1 MTNSYVERR
10 RGPDPPSEGH
20 HVEVRTN
27 RQGAGSRSGAARRG
41 STRSGNGN
49 TGSGH
54 RPKVEKEEG
63 ETSRRTTTG
72 DTIPSAVTHT
82 NTVEKPSAPKPQQTA
97 LLKLEQHPL
106 YHSAYEEFRKSITD
120 LLERYPREIIK
131 RVVGKANAEF
141 DRWFPPPSPLSE
153 AGRRQADLWAMA
165 NAPRLPDGGV
175 AADDLVRD
183 RWNRNE
189 CARCG
194 ASLEAHRSARAGYG
208 PECRRFVPRKDWGSP
223 GGYREEMGIRWW
235 VENVTLE
242 ERLID
247 GGMRL

>member
-1 MTNSYVERR
+1 MSRFELTGKEREAARERR
-10 RGPDPPSEGH
+10 
-20 HVEVRTN
+20 
-27 RQGAGSRSGAARRG
+27 GAAAREAA
-41 STRSGNGN
+41 TA
-49 TGSGH
+49 TQA
-54 RPKVEKEEG
+54 
-63 ETSRRTTTG
+63 
-72 DTIPSAVTHT
+72 AVTGPKSKKKKAKQAAGRPQVT
-82 NTVEKPSAPKPQQTA
+82 QSPAPSLTPIQSQKPSAPKPQQTA